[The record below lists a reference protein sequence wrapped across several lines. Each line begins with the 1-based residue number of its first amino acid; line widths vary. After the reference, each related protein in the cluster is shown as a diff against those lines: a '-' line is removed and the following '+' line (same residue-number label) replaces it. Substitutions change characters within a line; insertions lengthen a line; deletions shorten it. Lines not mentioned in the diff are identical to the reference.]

1 MDAALSSAVSE
12 SLSTQG
18 SGNTDSQVRLS
29 LEEMESVL
37 RHWESIDS
45 VKWDDETRLA
55 CSESVEREPWS
66 VAEWKER
73 LVKVPSDVEDRYRKV
88 MKLLLDKKL
97 IDPSAFDVEIEV
109 MTQFSPATLA
119 RRGKLFADWYRKY

>member
-37 RHWESIDS
+37 RHWEAIDS
-45 VKWDDETRLA
+45 VKGDDETRLA
-55 CSESVEREPWS
+55 CSEIV
-66 VAEWKER
+66 
-73 LVKVPSDVEDRYRKV
+73 
-88 MKLLLDKKL
+88 
-97 IDPSAFDVEIEV
+97 
-109 MTQFSPATLA
+109 
-119 RRGKLFADWYRKY
+119 